1 MQITVERTPV
11 INELIHR
18 EIAIIVFSVYFKNV
32 SFPNFFMYL
41 TVPGVQNILSK
52 FKQHR
57 ILTSEVSQD
66 IVFHFRQRY
75 FGTE

>member
-1 MQITVERTPV
+1 
-11 INELIHR
+11 
-18 EIAIIVFSVYFKNV
+18 
-32 SFPNFFMYL
+32 MYL
-41 TVPGVQNILSK
+41 TVPGVQNILDT

-66 IVFHFRQRY
+66 IVLHFRQRY